1 MPVLSS
7 RAEQR
12 AEKGSLAAT
21 GALEL
26 PASGGLMGWDE
37 LFPTRDTVTPFFV
50 RRF

>member
-26 PASGGLMGWDE
+26 PASGGLREYGVN
-37 LFPTRDTVTPFFV
+37 FPDT
-50 RRF
+50 